1 MSFLNTATSA
11 VGKVAKIAGVAVAA
25 SKIVSS
31 LGSATGL
38 SSLVDAVSG
47 AFKSFNT
54 LFKQLDGVSL
64 PLPNALHSY
73 ASYNY
78 IIGLGVLT
86 DDELNDP
93 LASYMGVSRPRLI
106 CKSAAM
112 DPNNRVET
120 AYGKF
125 DFFIDDLVLESQVGF
140 QDGENTNVSNISFK
154 VTEPYSMGMFLMA
167 CQQLALEQGHDTW
180 QEAPYILSLGAIQKL
195 EN

>member
-1 MSFLNTATSA
+1 MSFLNQATSA
-11 VGKVAKIAGVAVAA
+11 VGKAAKIAGVAVAA
-25 SKIVSS
+25 SKAISS
-31 LGSATGL
+31 LGSASGL

-54 LFKQLDGVSL
+54 LFKQLEGVTL

-93 LASYMGVSRPRLI
+93 SASYMGVSRPRLL

-140 QDGENTNVSNISFK
+140 QDGVNTNVSNISFK
-154 VTEPYSMGMFLMA
+154 VTEPYSMGMFLMGWLL
-167 CQQLALEQGHDTW
+167 CLL
-180 QEAPYILSLGAIQKL
+180 
-195 EN
+195 